1 MFYIRIYEEHFKK
14 LILVKMYSTK
24 LYRYLVC
31 YTLLSCLIKVVAIV
45 APVHVIDVAPGPIDI
60 MILNVKIQVIQIKN
74 IIDIRNKFYSLIS
87 GNLYFDKRIIL
98 LFKPMQLLNIAEKVS
113 LVSKVFMNMLSLPS
127 HPVLNIKETK

>member
-1 MFYIRIYEEHFKK
+1 M
-14 LILVKMYSTK
+14 
-24 LYRYLVC
+24 
-31 YTLLSCLIKVVAIV
+31 AIV

-98 LFKPMQLLNIAEKVS
+98 LFKLMQLLNIAEKVS

>member
-1 MFYIRIYEEHFKK
+1 MFYILKSWFWLR
-14 LILVKMYSTK
+14 
-24 LYRYLVC
+24 C
-31 YTLLSCLIKVVAIV
+31 TLLNCTNIWFVITYKADLIKVVAIV

-113 LVSKVFMNMLSLPS
+113 LVSKVFMNMLSLTS
-127 HPVLNIKETK
+127 HPVLNIKETKCSSV